1 MNSSDFS
8 VLIHTFDGYAFAWDG
23 FVQGWKTSR
32 MDLLNKGV
40 PVYWGTDV
48 KSDRQAPF
56 TPLYSG
62 PGQWSDRLKVLLT
75 LIPSDTI
82 FYMQEDHW
90 PKKPIDLNHY
100 YQIFRK
106 NSLFRLQLSPIVRYY
121 TIYGENAPY
130 FFDEKPKSKYLV
142 AHNPGFWDKKFLLSC
157 LEKGENPWL
166 NEYKGT
172 CRLWERSKQ
181 IEKKIAIYP
190 VDWYFHAV
198 EHGKLV
204 KTKTLV

>member
-1 MNSSDFS
+1 MNSLPYSIL
-8 VLIHTFDGYAFAWDG
+8 VHTFSRYSFAWPG
-23 FVQGWKTSR
+23 FFKGWR
-32 MDLLNKGV
+32 ENMNDY
-40 PVYWGTDV
+40 PVYWGSDV
-48 KSDRQAPF
+48 PGKGIPDGFIPIF
-56 TPLYSG
+56 SG
-62 PGQWSDRLKVLLT
+62 PGEWSDRLIQLLKQ
-75 LIPSDTI
+75 IPTHDV
-82 FYMQEDHW
+82 FYLQEDHW
-90 PKKPIDLNHY
+90 ATKPVNLNLFY
-100 YQIFRK
+100 RLFRTMG
-106 NSLFRLQLSPIVRYY
+106 LLRLQLSPIVRYY

-204 KTKTLV
+204 KTKALV

>member
-23 FVQGWKTSR
+23 FVQGWKNSR
-32 MDLLNKGV
+32 MGFLNTGV

-48 KSDRQAPF
+48 KSDHQAPF

-90 PKKPIDLNHY
+90 PKKGIYLDFF
-100 YQIFRK
+100 YQIFK
-106 NSLFRLQLSPIVRYY
+106 AKQLKRLQVSPVTHFY
-121 TIYGENAPY
+121 TLYGEEVPL
-130 FFDEKPKSKYLV
+130 FFYEKAKSKYLI
-142 AHNPGFWDKKFLLSC
+142 AHNPSFWDKSFLLSV
-157 LEKGENPWL
+157 LESGQSPWQH
-166 NEYKGT
+166 EYEAT
-172 CRLWERSKQ
+172 CKLWQSPESIRR
-181 IEKKIAIYP
+181 KIAIYP
-190 VDWYFHAV
+190 CDWYHHAV
-198 EHGKLV
+198 IHGQIAS
-204 KTKTLV
+204 